1 MLGIFSAVGSFISGV
16 VSTVGS
22 FIASSATRLV
32 TRLPEVVLVARV
44 VIDVIATVISKVAEV
59 LGIAPKDENPEELGA
74 KSMQEGTRPRSDF
87 ESTQEYLDYLR
98 KDVKLDEEKYAKMCP
113 EQKIACSVLGTTM
126 VAKSIEEKTGVEL
139 PPEFLETI
147 YKSKLR
153 HDQVERCINSFA
165 DNGISSMGEMTK
177 YITNDLSEDEASKVG
192 GVIKDSLKELSPS
205 MTDAEIQQEIVAM
218 KRSYNESQY

>member
-32 TRLPEVVLVARV
+32 TRLPEVVLAARV
-44 VIDVIATVISKVAEV
+44 VIDVIATVISKVAEA

-98 KDVKLDEEKYAKMCP
+98 KDVKLDEEKYAKMSD
-113 EQKIACSVLGTTM
+113 EQKIACSALGTTM
-126 VAKSIEEKTGVEL
+126 VAKSIEEKAGVEV

-153 HDQVERCINSFA
+153 YEQVEKCINYFA
-165 DNGISSMGEMTK
+165 YNGITSMGEMTK
-177 YITNDLSEDEASKVG
+177 YITNDLSEDEASKIG

-205 MTDAEIQQEIVAM
+205 MTNAEIQQEIIAM
-218 KRSYNESQY
+218 KKSYNESQY

>member
-32 TRLPEVVLVARV
+32 TRLPEVVLAARV
-44 VIDVIATVISKVAEV
+44 VIDVIATVISKVAEA

-74 KSMQEGTRPRSDF
+74 KSMQEGTRPRNDF

-98 KDVKLDEEKYAKMCP
+98 KDVKLDEEKYAKMSD
-113 EQKIACSVLGTTM
+113 EQKIACSALGTTM
-126 VAKSIEEKTGVEL
+126 VAKSIEEKAGVEV

-153 HDQVERCINSFA
+153 YEQVEKCINSFA
-165 DNGISSMGEMTK
+165 YNGITSMGEMTK
-177 YITNDLSEDEASKVG
+177 YITNDLSEDEASKIG

-205 MTDAEIQQEIVAM
+205 MTNAEIQQEIIAM
-218 KRSYNESQY
+218 KKSYNESQY